1 MTGEP
6 DSQGGVL
13 VDDAIVEYLLY
24 LRESG
29 GAIALSDLR
38 RGMHGI
44 GRVVRL
50 SSRGVTIAC
59 ENFCSA
65 HAKFLVAHYEPR
77 RSVHFLLQEGKEEE
91 PGLWLFPY
99 PSSIQIRQERKHLR
113 YTVSSP
119 VIATWYDLQ
128 GKELVSGDVVD
139 IGLGGFLASIYVSS
153 EHAPDARTG
162 KEGDRGQIVLRR
174 NDSQQWKGQAE
185 LRRRVLLDPPAD
197 GKKAAGAAEF
207 VLLGF
212 AFQFSN
218 PQAMNELTEFFQGVL
233 GPVA

>member
-1 MTGEP
+1 MTGKP
-6 DSQGGVL
+6 DSQGDVL

-29 GAIALSDLR
+29 GAIALSDSR
-38 RGMHGI
+38 QGIHAI
-44 GRVVRL
+44 GRVARL
-50 SSRGVTIAC
+50 SSQGVTISC
-59 ENFCSA
+59 RNSWDED
-65 HAKFLVAHYEPR
+65 AKVLVAHYEPR
-77 RSVHFLLQEGKEEE
+77 RSVHFLLQGGKEEE
-91 PGLWLFPY
+91 SGLWLFPY
-99 PSSIQIRQERKHLR
+99 PSGIQIRQERKNLR
-113 YTVSSP
+113 YTVSSA
-119 VIATWYDLQ
+119 VLATWYDLQ

-153 EHAPDARTG
+153 EQAPDTRTG

-174 NDSQQWKGQAE
+174 NDSLQWKGQAE

-233 GPVA
+233 GPAA